1 MMESQH
7 LPAGQAPRHISLERE
22 FFAAV
27 PPRPAPWSR
36 RVRWWLM
43 LRAVSLRPVQLLLER
58 RNRP

>member
-1 MMESQH
+1 MSVPNSD
-7 LPAGQAPRHISLERE
+7 LPKHTSLERE

-27 PPRPAPWSR
+27 PPRPAPWLR
-36 RVRWWLM
+36 RTRWWLM

>member
-1 MMESQH
+1 MND
-7 LPAGQAPRHISLERE
+7 PARTPPRHTSLERE

-27 PPRPAPWSR
+27 PPRPAPWLR
-36 RVRWWLM
+36 RTRWWLM